1 MKDNIFD
8 LIVVGGGASGLMAA
22 ISAARLGAQTAILDH
37 HTTAGKKLLATGN
50 GKCNFT
56 NQMQG
61 SDCYRCDDPAFVLQ
75 VLEQYPVNSVLDFFD
90 ELGVPSKDRQGYYYP
105 RNGQASSIRD
115 ALLAETKRLHI
126 PIFLEVGIRN
136 IQKVDSCFVIQTKE
150 GDYTAKTCIFAAG
163 GKASPKTGSDGSGF
177 IYAKKLGHTINEPLP
192 ALVPL
197 ICEEPWLK
205 QTAGVRCDASVS
217 LFVDDVFAAK
227 DCGEVQMTDYGIS
240 GIPVFQISRFASVAL
255 NAGQN
260 VTAVLDFLPEFTTE
274 KLEQKISKYVASADG
289 EKTFEELIGG
299 LVNKKIAGFICQELS
314 LDKTTI
320 SQIPVKKSQRI
331 ITRIVKRLKE
341 TRLSVVKTKGFDQAQ
356 VTCGGIRV
364 SEVEPTNLQ
373 SKLVSGLFFAGEILD
388 VDGICGGYN
397 LQWAWS
403 SGYVAGSH
411 AVKYMKTE
419 QVHE

>member
-1 MKDNIFD
+1 
-8 LIVVGGGASGLMAA
+8 
-22 ISAARLGAQTAILDH
+22 
-37 HTTAGKKLLATGN
+37 
-50 GKCNFT
+50 
-56 NQMQG
+56 
-61 SDCYRCDDPAFVLQ
+61 
-75 VLEQYPVNSVLDFFD
+75 
-90 ELGVPSKDRQGYYYP
+90 
-105 RNGQASSIRD
+105 
-115 ALLAETKRLHI
+115 
-126 PIFLEVGIRN
+126 
-136 IQKVDSCFVIQTKE
+136 
-150 GDYTAKTCIFAAG
+150 
-163 GKASPKTGSDGSGF
+163 
-177 IYAKKLGHTINEPLP
+177 
-192 ALVPL
+192 
-197 ICEEPWLK
+197 
-205 QTAGVRCDASVS
+205 
-217 LFVDDVFAAK
+217 
-227 DCGEVQMTDYGIS
+227 
-240 GIPVFQISRFASVAL
+240 
-255 NAGQN
+255 
-260 VTAVLDFLPEFTTE
+260 LDFLPEFTTE